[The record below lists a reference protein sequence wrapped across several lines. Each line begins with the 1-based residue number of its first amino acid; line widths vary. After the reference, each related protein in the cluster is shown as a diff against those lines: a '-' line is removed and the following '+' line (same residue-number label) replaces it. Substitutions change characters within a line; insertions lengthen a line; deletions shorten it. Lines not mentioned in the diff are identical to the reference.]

1 MIHLLQGDNQAV
13 DLWSLGVCIY
23 ELAWA
28 SLFRWARNT
37 PDTIAVIAW
46 RRAAQVLDDFPFQR
60 GGSEVSDAWCSC

>member
-1 MIHLLQGDNQAV
+1 MHLRVG
-13 DLWSLGVCIY
+13 LG
-23 ELAWA
+23 